1 MKLTV
6 TADDGFLPGKTF
18 ELPDD
23 FCEKKGITKR
33 SVSIHEMTEDA
44 WKLTVDGKHIWIP
57 KSMCRFIDISNH
69 TFDNFMES
77 VENEE
82 V

>member
-23 FCEKKGITKR
+23 FCKKKGITKR
-33 SVSIHEMTEDA
+33 SVSINKMTDA
-44 WKLTVDGKHIWIP
+44 AYELDVDGKLIWIP
-57 KSMCRFIDISNH
+57 KSMCKFIDTSNH
-69 TFDNFMES
+69 TFDNFMERAY
-77 VENEE
+77 E
-82 V
+82 